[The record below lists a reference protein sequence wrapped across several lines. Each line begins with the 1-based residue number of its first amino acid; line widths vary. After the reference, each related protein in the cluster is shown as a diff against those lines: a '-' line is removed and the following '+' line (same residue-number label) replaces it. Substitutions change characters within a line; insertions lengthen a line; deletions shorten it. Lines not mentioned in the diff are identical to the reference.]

1 MIGYETKKTIMMSET
16 KSKNYSLYF
25 GIIII
30 MILGFTTVFLPKETF
45 LSLVIEDGPFEN
57 AGAILFLLTSILFF
71 VLFFRRD
78 KFSSPQDREYF
89 STYSRRIF
97 FLLLGLLF
105 FVLLGEEISW
115 GQRIFGFETP
125 ESIEARNVQ
134 DEFNIHNLEFFH
146 LKNEEK
152 VQKTGIQA
160 MFTAKKMFV
169 YVFIIYL
176 FIIPLCV
183 KFIEP
188 IKNLTKRFY
197 LPVPVIG
204 LGILFILDVLLFK
217 AFKPFSDG
225 TTGMLRGLAEVE
237 EFNFALILFMLPF
250 IWLGMPT
257 KKLSL

>member
-1 MIGYETKKTIMMSET
+1 MIGYATKKTIMSDKKT
-16 KSKNYSLYF
+16 KNYSLYI
-25 GIIII
+25 GMIII

-45 LSLVIEDGPFEN
+45 LSLVKEDGLFEN
-57 AGAILFLLTSILFF
+57 AGAILFLLTSVLFF
-71 VLFFRRD
+71 VLFFRND
-78 KFSSPQDREYF
+78 KFSKPEDRAYF
-89 STYSRRIF
+89 STPSKRIF

-134 DEFNIHNLEFFH
+134 DEFNIHNLEIFH
-146 LKNEEK
+146 LKNEQK

-169 YVFIIYL
+169 YVFIMYL

-188 IKNLTKRFY
+188 IKSLTRRFY
-197 LPVPVIG
+197 LPVPMIG
-204 LGILFILDVLLFK
+204 LGILFILDILLFK

-237 EFNFALILFMLPF
+237 EFNFAMILFMLPF
-250 IWLGMPT
+250 IWLGMPN